1 MTFSEEPCNLK
12 QTLGLIYDKFKN
24 LINRVNDVILVAT
37 DDDATILIGL
47 VSESQEHTF
56 EMYSGAYQST
66 KINRTLQFNRCK
78 VLNKD
83 L

>member
-1 MTFSEEPCNLK
+1 MSSSEESCNLK
-12 QTLGLIYDKFKN
+12 QTLGLIYDKFKSFMCKM
-24 LINRVNDVILVAT
+24 NDIILVAT

-47 VSESQEHTF
+47 VAESQEHTF
-56 EMYSGAYQST
+56 QMSGGIYQST
-66 KINRTLQFNRCK
+66 KINRTSQFNRCK